1 MHTAATPRA
10 RSDGLSEPSPPLKPD
25 IRKIADAGGVRVI
38 TVAEHGDGDQVRRCR
53 ILPDRSATQASD
65 SRNRLLKIAFD
76 EHRVACG
83 DPTPIVEPFTGQGL
97 DRLDISASEDRLEH
111 SATEACP
118 RRGAEFAGELGGGPS
133 IRPEGSSTSSDLLE
147 RAV

>member
-38 TVAEHGDGDQVRRCR
+38 TVAEHGDVDQVRRCR

-76 EHRVACG
+76 EHRVASG
-83 DPTPIVEPFTGQGL
+83 DPTPIIVVNASAALGDSSGL
-97 DRLDISASEDRLEH
+97 
-111 SATEACP
+111 
-118 RRGAEFAGELGGGPS
+118 G
-133 IRPEGSSTSSDLLE
+133 
-147 RAV
+147 RARAQRQRA